1 MNGPQLSELPDD
13 SEQLRPYI
21 SRLRRRALQAGE
33 LSAVRSLSSGFLLRF
48 LRARDFDMELS
59 LKLLLNY
66 QRWRRESPEISSC
79 LSPSSV
85 LGLLN
90 TSYHAVLPQRD
101 CTGSRVLIYRI
112 GQWNP
117 KDWSAFQVFRVSLMT
132 SEIISRENET
142 QRQGLKAI
150 FDLAGWSLSHAL
162 QINPSLARKISS
174 VLSDSFPLKVRGIHL
189 VNEPMFFRPVF
200 AMLRPFLP
208 DKIKQRIHMHGSDF
222 RDSLSG
228 FFSSHILPPEYGGH
242 GPGITQVCQDWT
254 NHLLQSENLLQQIAA
269 HPTDG
274 AKSQSSNKNG
284 KKADSESSGSSF
296 FTWFIVLALLGVWT
310 SVAVVYFDL
319 VDYQGVLDKAKG
331 LQINLSE
338 ALQGKLV
345 AYDTDGDGDFD
356 VEDAKVLL
364 DEKPGCAPGGG
375 AKKGIDVQPHA

>member
-1 MNGPQLSELPDD
+1 MV
-13 SEQLRPYI
+13 
-21 SRLRRRALQAGE
+21 
-33 LSAVRSLSSGFLLRF
+33 VRSLSAPVCRIPGQDINPELLSMHPSEYECVCVNGESIR
-48 LRARDFDMELS
+48 MS
-59 LKLLLNY
+59 PSVMCPVQLLLNY

-269 HPTDG
+269 HPT
-274 AKSQSSNKNG
+274 
-284 KKADSESSGSSF
+284 
-296 FTWFIVLALLGVWT
+296 
-310 SVAVVYFDL
+310 
-319 VDYQGVLDKAKG
+319 
-331 LQINLSE
+331 
-338 ALQGKLV
+338 
-345 AYDTDGDGDFD
+345 GDVTMTPDD
-356 VEDAKVLL
+356 CLITE
-364 DEKPGCAPGGG
+364 EGGTL
-375 AKKGIDVQPHA
+375 